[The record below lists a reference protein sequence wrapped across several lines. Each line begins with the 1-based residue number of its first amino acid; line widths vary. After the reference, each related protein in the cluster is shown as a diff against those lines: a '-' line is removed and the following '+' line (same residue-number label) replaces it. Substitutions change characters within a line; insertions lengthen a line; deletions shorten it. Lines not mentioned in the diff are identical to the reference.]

1 MVYGWL
7 KPGTGT
13 AMLIEL
19 DYSIQFEDDQ
29 PGGENLKR
37 VLPCRCLLTDF
48 L

>member
-1 MVYGWL
+1 MIYEWL

-13 AMLIEL
+13 AMSVEL
-19 DYSIQFEDDQ
+19 DYSIQFEDDEQ

-37 VLPCRCLLTDF
+37 VRYRRLITEF